1 MIELTM
7 FELISCPF
15 CIRARSYLNELLQ
28 EDAYKGITIK
38 FIDEAKNRSLAAQ
51 YDYYL
56 VPTFYKG
63 QTKLLEGRMSKD
75 DVKRVLDKALT
86 MT

>member
-7 FELISCPF
+7 FELINCPY
-15 CIRARSYLNELLQ
+15 CIRARSYLDELLT
-28 EDAYKGITIK
+28 EEPYKAISVN
-38 FIDEAKNRSLAAQ
+38 FIDEAKNRALAAQ

-75 DVKRVLDKALT
+75 DVKRVLDQALT

>member
-7 FELISCPF
+7 FELINCPF
-15 CIRARSYLNELLQ
+15 CIRARSYLAELLQ
-28 EDAYKGITIK
+28 EDAYKDITVR
-38 FIDEAKNRSLAAQ
+38 FIDEAKNRALAAQ

-63 QTKLLEGRMSKD
+63 QIKLLEGRMSKD
-75 DVKRVLDKALT
+75 DVKRVLDQALA
-86 MT
+86 MQ